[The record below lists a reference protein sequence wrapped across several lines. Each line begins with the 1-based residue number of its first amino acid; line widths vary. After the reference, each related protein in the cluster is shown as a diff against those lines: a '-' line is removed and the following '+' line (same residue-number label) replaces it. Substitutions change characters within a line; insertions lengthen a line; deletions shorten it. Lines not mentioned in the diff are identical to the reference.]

1 MEKLFEKGTRL
12 KVRFA
17 LRGQLTIEDLWSL
30 SMDDLNTIAK
40 KLNKDLKESS
50 EESFI
55 TVKSKEDAI
64 VELKFE
70 IVKYIIKVRL
80 EEQAKRKTV
89 QERAQKRALLKELM
103 DRKALTE
110 LESKSMADLQAEID
124 ALDALED

>member
-1 MEKLFEKGTRL
+1 
-12 KVRFA
+12 
-17 LRGQLTIEDLWSL
+17 
-30 SMDDLNTIAK
+30 MDDLNTIAK

-80 EEQAKRKTV
+80 EEQAKRKTA
-89 QERAQKRALLKELM
+89 QERAQKRALLKDLM
-103 DRKALTE
+103 ERKALTE